1 MHTKLIKANIA
12 LFEGARSETRRL
24 LQEYR
29 AERGQLWENDP
40 DASMVMWL
48 DAQAQGDRDER
59 IRRLHTLVASV
70 EPEDY
75 YAQLARDYLL
85 EEEKYWQKIHSNPDR
100 RTSGFNLLG
109 VSLWKVIVFCV
120 VGGIVTFVV
129 VSMLSGSGDTPA
141 QSVGADVAST
151 PSGQATSPAF
161 PDQSQPLLADSY
173 TARYSGGILQAV
185 ALEDN
190 SERVVNTRTLALVT
204 PVPGARFYALE
215 VVFECRIAIC
225 NNPPEAELA
234 LQLDNG
240 IVEVRSDVAI
250 AGERI
255 FEPIALGRTTV
266 GWIVFEVPTISRVDA
281 LVITSSSD
289 DVSSEPVVI
298 TLKLP

>member
-24 LQEYR
+24 LQAYR
-29 AERGQLWENDP
+29 DERGQFLDNDP

-59 IRRLHTLVASV
+59 IRRLHALVASV
-70 EPEDY
+70 EPDDY

-85 EEEKYWQKIHSNPDR
+85 EEEKYFQKIHANPNQR
-100 RTSGFNLLG
+100 GAGFTLLG
-109 VSLWKVIVFCV
+109 VSMWKVIVFCV
-120 VGGIVTFVV
+120 VGGVAAFFIV
-129 VSMLSGSGDTPA
+129 SLLSGGGDSSSQPD
-141 QSVGADVAST
+141 VGAMLDDQA
-151 PSGQATSPAF
+151 QATLPAL

-173 TARYSGGILQAV
+173 TARYSGGILQAI

-190 SERVVNTRTLALVT
+190 SGRVISTRTLEVAT

-225 NNPPEAELA
+225 NAPPEADLA

-240 IVEVRSDVAI
+240 IVEVRRDVAI
-250 AGERI
+250 AGERV
-255 FEPIALGRTTV
+255 FEPIALGRTTA

-281 LVITSSSD
+281 LVITSDSA
-289 DVSSEPVVI
+289 DVSAEPVVI

>member
-12 LFEGARSETRRL
+12 LFEGERSETRRL

-29 AERGQLWENDP
+29 DERGQVWENDP
-40 DASMVMWL
+40 EASMIMWL
-48 DAQAQGDRDER
+48 EAQAQGDRDER
-59 IRRLHTLVASV
+59 IRRLHALVASV

-85 EEEKYWQKIHSNPDR
+85 EEEKYWQKIHSSPDR
-100 RTSGFNLLG
+100 RTSGFTVLG
-109 VSLWKVIVFCV
+109 VSLWKVIAFCV
-120 VGGIVTFVV
+120 VGGVLAFIVF
-129 VSMLSGSGDTPA
+129 SMLSGAGDDPSQAVDA
-141 QSVGADVAST
+141 QPLDQAD
-151 PSGQATSPAF
+151 PTSPAL
-161 PDQSQPLLADSY
+161 PDRSQPLLADSY
-173 TARYSGGILQAV
+173 TARYPGGILQAV
-185 ALEDN
+185 ALEDD
-190 SERVVNTRTLALVT
+190 SERVVSTRTLTLAE
-204 PVPGARFYALE
+204 PVPGARFYALD

-225 NNPPEAELA
+225 NHPPEAELA

-240 IVEVRSDVAI
+240 VVEVRSDLAI

-255 FEPIALGRTTV
+255 FEPIALGRTTA

-281 LVITSSSD
+281 LVITASTD